1 MKRAALALTMVFLV
15 LPLWFG
21 AQGPASFEYVLRYR
35 DVRSVVGRLGEEL
48 GPRGRISVDGL
59 RNAVTV
65 SDDAERLPAL
75 RRLLRD
81 LDVPA
86 RRFALEA
93 VLDLLSPRGV
103 QALFKSPANFVDA
116 SEWAQD
122 AAPRASFRAVTDLT
136 EGGRGT
142 LSLGKDYRLE
152 AEAQGYDPVQRRL
165 GLKSVALYWTAAPS
179 PEGRERLRGAA
190 VLPEGRPTLFLLPE
204 KAEAPPLRLRITPTL
219 LPRAEREEVP

>member
-1 MKRAALALTMVFLV
+1 MKRTAFACALILLL

-21 AQGPASFEYVLRYR
+21 AQGVASFEYVLTHR

-48 GPRGRISVDGL
+48 GPRGRIAVDGP

-75 RRLLRD
+75 RRLLKD

-93 VLDLLSPRGV
+93 VLDLLAPRGSG
-103 QALFKSPANFVDA
+103 ALFKSPANFVDA
-116 SEWAQD
+116 SEWAENTV
-122 AAPRASFRAVTDLT
+122 PKASFQAVTDLE

-142 LSLGKDYRLE
+142 LALGKDYRLE
-152 AEAQGYDPVQRRL
+152 AEAQGYDPLQRRL
-165 GLKSVALYWTAAPS
+165 GLKSVTLLWTAAPS

-190 VLPEGRPTLFLLPE
+190 VLPEGRPTLFLLPG
-204 KAEAPPLRLRITPTL
+204 KGEAPPLRLRLTPTL
-219 LPRAEREEVP
+219 LPRAERPEVP